1 MQTMELEMN
10 GKTYSFKAGLKFMQK
25 ANKTQF
31 VVHEGIR
38 VDVGLAMMIGNIV
51 EGDVM
56 ALRDALVLMNEGM
69 TPRATEAIINEYI
82 EDENTDIESLFEKVI
97 DFFKMSNCT
106 KKTVQKV
113 EEEKAKQ
120 EEKEN

>member
-1 MQTMELEMN
+1 
-10 GKTYSFKAGLKFMQK
+10 MQK

-69 TPRATEAIINEYI
+69 TPRATEAIVNEYI